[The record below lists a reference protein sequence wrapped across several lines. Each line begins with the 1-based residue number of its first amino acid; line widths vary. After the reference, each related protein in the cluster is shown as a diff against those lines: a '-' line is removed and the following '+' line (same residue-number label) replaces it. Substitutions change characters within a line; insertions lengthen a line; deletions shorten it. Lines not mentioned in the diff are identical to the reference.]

1 MSIQPHMVLEWLAYA
16 IGGSMYWRT
25 RNLAA
30 QPPEA
35 SRRLAI
41 AAGAVGGA
49 LLGAKLLYALD
60 YWSSLQGAPL
70 GAWFAGK
77 TVIGGL
83 LGGVLGVEL
92 AKLNVGWTRS
102 TGDAFVWPVIL
113 GLALAR
119 LGCQLSGGEDLT
131 YGIPTTFPWG
141 WDYGDGIPRHPTA
154 LYEIG
159 GLALI
164 AMLVRRGPP
173 NAAEGDRFRYFMVL
187 YLLLRLALDFLKP
200 PHGESI
206 AGMLVPDVRAGLS
219 VMQWACIAGLMYY
232 GGAIRRWIGRSD
244 SSRG

>member
-1 MSIQPHMVLEWLAYA
+1 MSIQPHMVFEWLAYA

-70 GAWFAGK
+70 GAWLAGK

-83 LGGVLGVEL
+83 LGGVLGVEV

-131 YGIPTTFPWG
+131 YGIPTTLPWG

-200 PHGESI
+200 PHGQPI

-219 VMQWACIAGLMYY
+219 VMQWACVAGLMYY